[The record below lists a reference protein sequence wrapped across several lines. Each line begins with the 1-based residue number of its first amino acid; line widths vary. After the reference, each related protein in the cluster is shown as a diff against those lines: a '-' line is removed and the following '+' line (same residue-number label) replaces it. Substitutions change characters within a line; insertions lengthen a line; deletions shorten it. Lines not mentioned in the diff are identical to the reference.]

1 MNSFC
6 SHFVRQQFKLLTP
19 FLVATSLIVS
29 AYGETSSVTVSD
41 ASTKAGVAPLP
52 GKPSPMMGRQ
62 SHNEGVR
69 AVPVPGPVKID
80 GVLSDWD
87 LSGRIW
93 SFADT
98 GLRDTFSV
106 ETAAMWD
113 KDYCYLTFV
122 FRDATP
128 LL

>member
-1 MNSFC
+1 MNSFYP
-6 SHFVRQQFKLLTP
+6 HFVRQHFKLLTP
-19 FLVATSLIVS
+19 LVVATSLIVS
-29 AYGETSSVTVSD
+29 AYGETSSATVS
-41 ASTKAGVAPLP
+41 AAFIKAAVAPLP

-106 ETAAMWD
+106 ETATMWD
-113 KDYCYLTFV
+113 KDYYYLAFV

-128 LL
+128 PH